1 MRRATWLFIVLA
13 LLPAC
18 SPPPPSCPRQL
29 IDVTGAPNGGFAGG
43 VGGSGGSSAPL
54 AVVGLPVS
62 VALFAPLSG
71 CPGDTLRTDVTL
83 TDPDNLPVTDLT
95 VTAPRLNIIRGVS
108 TTVNFTPG
116 KTGLHALTVSFE
128 PSLGVRSL
136 FIDVAADPLREAPV
150 VRVPIPNGS
159 NCSTNALWP
168 LSDDTVACEARG
180 PGTVSITSAD
190 GGVFTFPGSHLVVA
204 DTVLWSIHPAMRQL
218 ERRVWEDGGVRFTH
232 VFAHFAATSTP
243 GMHDVDVALRYRPG
257 GALARVR
264 VHSDGGSSVEEFR
277 ADALGS
283 PSEAFFVEPGD
294 ELFRWSP
301 DACNS
306 SFNCSHAF
314 LDLVAVEPGLVWRS
328 ELLFDGRASRISAAV
343 RPTSPSASTFVMT
356 VPHRP
361 EAFGF
366 VTESFERVPLWL
378 EQGVGN
384 RRLLVTARDGG
395 FELSAWP
402 RAEVLRVGRH
412 HLVLTDAQADFV
424 RVIRR

>member
-1 MRRATWLFIVLA
+1 MRRAPWLFIVLA

-18 SPPPPSCPRQL
+18 SPPPPGCPRQL

-43 VGGSGGSSAPL
+43 VGGSGGASAPL

-62 VALFAPLSG
+62 VTLFAPLSG
-71 CPGDTLRTDVTL
+71 CQGDSLRTDVTL
-83 TDPDNLPVTDLT
+83 IDPDNLPVTDLT
-95 VTAPRLNIIRGVS
+95 VTAPRLNISSGVG

-116 KTGLHALTVSFE
+116 KTGLYALRVSFE

-150 VRVPIPNGS
+150 VRVPIPNGA
-159 NCSTNALWP
+159 NCYTNALWP

-180 PGTVSITSAD
+180 PGTVSISSAD
-190 GGVFTFPGSHLVVA
+190 GGVQTFPGSHLVVA
-204 DTVLWSIHPAMRQL
+204 DTVLWSIHPALRQL
-218 ERRVWEDGGVRFTH
+218 ERRVWEDGGVRVTH
-232 VFAHFAATSTP
+232 VFANFAATLTP
-243 GMHDVDVALRYRPG
+243 GMHDVDVALRYRPAG
-257 GALARVR
+257 ELARVKVQR
-264 VHSDGGSSVEEFR
+264 DGGFSVEEFR
-277 ADALGS
+277 ADALGN
-283 PSEAFFVEPGD
+283 PPEAFFVEPGD
-294 ELFRWSP
+294 ELFRWSEGP
-301 DACNS
+301 CFD
-306 SFNCSHAF
+306 SFNCSNAF
-314 LDLVAVEPGLVWRS
+314 SDLVAVEPGLVWRA
-328 ELLFDGRASRISAAV
+328 ELAFDGLASRVTASA
-343 RPTSPSASTFVMT
+343 RPTSPAASTFVMT
-356 VPHRP
+356 LTHRP
-361 EAFGF
+361 EAPRF

-402 RAEVLRVGRH
+402 RSEVLRVGRH